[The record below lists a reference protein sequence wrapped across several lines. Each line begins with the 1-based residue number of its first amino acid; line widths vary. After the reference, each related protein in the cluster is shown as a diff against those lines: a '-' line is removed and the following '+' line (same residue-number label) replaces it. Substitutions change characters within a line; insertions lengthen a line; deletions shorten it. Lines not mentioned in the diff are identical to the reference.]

1 MKNSF
6 RTLGNK
12 IYEVENEE
20 SNPTRSD
27 SEDIDGDSHFQ
38 FHNNV
43 VEPQKGFQMFH
54 TERNNCNQ
62 TPGVGVVLQQAPGK
76 CIKKLLLE
84 KKHAE
89 FIDLNLKKVILLYS
103 QSIMDL
109 FCNE

>member
-43 VEPQKGFQMFH
+43 VEPQKGFQMFK
-54 TERNNCNQ
+54 TERNNRNH
-62 TPGVGVVLQQAPGK
+62 TPGVGVVLQQDPEK
-76 CIKKLLLE
+76 RTKKLLLE
-84 KKHAE
+84 KKHADS
-89 FIDLNLKKVILLYS
+89 ININLRKVIIIDS
-103 QSIMDL
+103 QSTLYLI
-109 FCNE
+109 